1 MPNLRG
7 LRAQILLWTILP
19 LILVLVVVAFGS
31 IALHQR
37 SMRDLVARRDAR
49 LVAMAAER
57 LNGELEARWLALQSL
72 LPFSRDLALAKDRP
86 AGAGVLPA
94 LFDRGI
100 RVFEIGVT
108 PSSEPMPALL
118 SSNADGA
125 VLAAAIA
132 QPGVPTVVLAKA
144 PDGAVVTLV
153 GLADPASTRA
163 AIGATSVDALDLPNL
178 LGQLSGEGQRAVA
191 LLVDATGQVIYR
203 SDSSVVGQNLR
214 DHAEVIQVLEGQ
226 SGATFSRPPG
236 TNEHVIGY
244 APVLLAGWGLI
255 MEEPWRDVVVPM
267 LQYTLMAPLIVLAA
281 AVTSLVAI
289 FFVLRRVVRPLH
301 ILGLQASRLAWG
313 DFRAIHTQVNG
324 IGEIEE
330 LQRILQEMAEQIGRH
345 QAGMQDYIA
354 ELTRAQEDERGRL
367 ARELHDETVQ
377 SLIALSQRV
386 AMLELDVAEGESMP
400 STEIGSQFQQR
411 LADLSTLLKQSLQ
424 NVRRLIR
431 DLRPLYLDEAG
442 LVPALE
448 VLATNAGRDGLS
460 AGLDVSGE
468 ERRLPEEGELAIF
481 RIAQAAISNV
491 TRHAQA
497 TRVHLGLHFSE
508 AGVTLEV
515 EDDGVGFVPPHV
527 PSDLTSQGHFGLVG
541 MRERSTRLGG
551 HLSIHSAPG
560 HGTKVEAFLPS
571 SPEFAAA
578 TEGGGSKI
586 RNRSGPTQSAYD
598 N

>member
-7 LRAQILLWTILP
+7 LRAQILIWTILP
-19 LILVLVVVAFGS
+19 LILVLVAVSFGS

-37 SMRDLVARRDAR
+37 SMRDLVASRDAK
-49 LVAMAAER
+49 LVAMAAAR
-57 LNGELEARWLALQSL
+57 LNGDLEARWLALQTQLS
-72 LPFSRDLALAKDRP
+72 PSRDPILALDTP
-86 AGAGVLPA
+86 AGAGALPT

-100 RVFEIGVT
+100 RVFELGVST
-108 PSSEPMPALL
+108 SSEPMPSL
-118 SSNADGA
+118 SSSSADST

-132 QPGVPTVVLAKA
+132 QPGVPTVTLARA
-144 PDGAVVTLV
+144 PDGAVLTLV
-153 GLADPASTRA
+153 GLVDPASTRA
-163 AIGATSVDALDLPNL
+163 AIGAASVDALNLPIL
-178 LGQLSGEGQRAVA
+178 LGQLSGEGRRAVA
-191 LLVDATGQVIYR
+191 VLVDATGQVIYR

-214 DHAEVIQVLEGQ
+214 DHAGVTQVLEGQ

-236 TNEHVIGY
+236 TDEHVIGY

-289 FFVLRRVVRPLH
+289 FFGLRRVVRPLH
-301 ILGLQASRLAWG
+301 ILGLQASRVAWG

-330 LQRILQEMAEQIGRH
+330 LQRILQEMAEQIRRH

-354 ELTRAQEDERGRL
+354 ELTRAQEDERRRL

-386 AMLELDVAEGESMP
+386 AMLELDVSEVERMP
-400 STEIGSQFQQR
+400 STEIGFQFGQR

-431 DLRPLYLDEAG
+431 DLRPLYLEEAG
-442 LVPALE
+442 LVSALE
-448 VLATNAGRDGLS
+448 VLATSAGREGLS
-460 AGLDVSGE
+460 VDFDIIGE
-468 ERRLPEEGELAIF
+468 ERRLPEEAELAVF

-491 TRHAQA
+491 IRHAQA
-497 TRVHLGLHFSE
+497 SSVHVRLYFTE
-508 AGVTLEV
+508 TGVTLKV
-515 EDDGVGFVPPHV
+515 EDDGVGFVPPLV

-551 HLSIHSAPG
+551 HLSIQSAPG
-560 HGTKVEAFLPS
+560 QGAKVEVILPY
-571 SPEFAAA
+571 SPTVPAAA
-578 TEGGGSKI
+578 HNGGAEI
-586 RNRSGPTQSAYD
+586 
-598 N
+598 